1 MARDP
6 ETDQHANAVGGQGNQ
21 ALGRASSRG
30 AQAFRFIG
38 GKNGGITSFLQPETT
53 ALEPSQNVFWGSG

>member
-6 ETDQHANAVGGQGNQ
+6 ETDQQ
-21 ALGRASSRG
+21 ARVIRPRAELLPEA

-38 GKNGGITSFLQPETT
+38 GKNGGITSFLKPETT
-53 ALEPSQNVFWGSG
+53 ALEPSQNVFWRP